1 MTDNDNQKQ
10 PGTVRPPKKPD
21 AKKPDRL
28 TEVVEEALL
37 DQDIPVETGIPPER
51 KG

>member
-21 AKKPDRL
+21 ARKPDAL
-28 TEVVEEALL
+28 TEEVEKELL
-37 DQDIPVETGIPPER
+37 DQDIPEETGIPPER
-51 KG
+51 KR